1 LSRDIADVFLRASVA
16 RFIRQTLDDVFD
28 SLAGEL
34 LDVAGSVRNEQLI
47 ENSLRP

>member
-1 LSRDIADVFLRASVA
+1 MFSCERVWHASFGNRSRI
-16 RFIRQTLDDVFD
+16 D